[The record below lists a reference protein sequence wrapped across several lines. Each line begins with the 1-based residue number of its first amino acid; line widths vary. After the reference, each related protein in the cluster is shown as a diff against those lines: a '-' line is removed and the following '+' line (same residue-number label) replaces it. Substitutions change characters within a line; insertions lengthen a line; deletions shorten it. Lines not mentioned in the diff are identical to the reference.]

1 MKSETEPTC
10 RSQRVRKKGGWF
22 RLKKDRG
29 NSETLVGNTGKEQ
42 EKPGYWLEITI
53 TTTPEAAEMVGE
65 ILIGYGCGGVVY
77 HDPFVSADA
86 QDGSGV
92 IIPENLI
99 KQDQPYRVSG
109 YLPIRKGL
117 AEIVAQIE
125 SMLKIVAK
133 ELPVGEGKISCRE
146 VKEEDWANAWKAYF
160 QEETIGRITILP
172 SWIEQTKDDY
182 DLVVKID
189 PGMAFGTG
197 AHPSTRLCLQL
208 LQETIRGGEKVYDIG
223 TGSGILAISGALLG
237 AGRVIA
243 VDIDPVAVG
252 VARENVRRNGVET
265 KVTVEQGDLLTGL
278 PAGADLIVANIIAEV
293 IMKITPWV
301 NHLLNSRGVF
311 ISSGIIDSKA
321 SRVRETLVEAGFLI
335 EKELTEDGWVAFLA
349 RRG

>member
-1 MKSETEPTC
+1 M
-10 RSQRVRKKGGWF
+10 RIALVDNRRVRKKGGLF
-22 RLKKDRG
+22 RLMKDG
-29 NSETLVGNTGKEQ
+29 GKLGTLVNNTEKEQ

-65 ILIGYGCGGVVY
+65 VLIDHGCGGVVY
-77 HDPFVSADA
+77 HDPFVFADA

-109 YLPIRKGL
+109 YLPIREGL
-117 AEIVAQIE
+117 AETVAQIQ
-125 SMLKIVAK
+125 SMLEIVAK
-133 ELPVGEGKISCRE
+133 ELPMGEGKISCRE

-160 QEETIGRITILP
+160 QKETIGRITILP
-172 SWIEQTKDDY
+172 SWIEEIKDDHEV
-182 DLVVKID
+182 VVKID
-189 PGMAFGTG
+189 PGIAFSTG

-208 LQETIRGGEKVYDIG
+208 LQETITGGETVFDIG
-223 TGSGILAISGALLG
+223 AGSGILAISGALLG
-237 AGRVIA
+237 AARVIA

-265 KVTVEQGDLLTGL
+265 KVTVVQGDLLTDL

-301 NHLLNSRGVF
+301 SHLLNSRGAF

-321 SRVRETLVEAGFLI
+321 SRVREALTEAGFLI
-335 EKELTEDGWVAFLA
+335 KRELTEDGWMAFLA

>member
-1 MKSETEPTC
+1 M
-10 RSQRVRKKGGWF
+10 
-22 RLKKDRG
+22 KKDRG

-117 AEIVAQIE
+117 AETVAQIE

-146 VKEEDWANAWKAYF
+146 V
-160 QEETIGRITILP
+160 
-172 SWIEQTKDDY
+172 
-182 DLVVKID
+182 
-189 PGMAFGTG
+189 
-197 AHPSTRLCLQL
+197 
-208 LQETIRGGEKVYDIG
+208 
-223 TGSGILAISGALLG
+223 
-237 AGRVIA
+237 
-243 VDIDPVAVG
+243 
-252 VARENVRRNGVET
+252 
-265 KVTVEQGDLLTGL
+265 
-278 PAGADLIVANIIAEV
+278 
-293 IMKITPWV
+293 
-301 NHLLNSRGVF
+301 
-311 ISSGIIDSKA
+311 
-321 SRVRETLVEAGFLI
+321 
-335 EKELTEDGWVAFLA
+335 
-349 RRG
+349 